1 MAHLALI
8 CPPFHAHL
16 RVFEAL
22 AEELGRRG
30 HRTTFLLNAGG
41 EVFVRPT
48 ATAVRTPPAT
58 AEAHDLLARTV
69 RHAEAPGGILG
80 ILRTVRDS
88 AALTDGLCSAGPGI
102 LRDIG
107 ADAVIG
113 DQLEPAAGLI
123 AAGLGLPHASIA
135 AALPINRDPGIPL
148 PFLPWRYDPSP
159 AGEVRVRGG
168 HWVGGILMRRQ
179 AATIAR
185 WAERF
190 GLAPRRSLEDCLSPT
205 LQIAQTV
212 RGFDFPRPATSPLH
226 HVGPMRI
233 REPMPA
239 PLPFALDP
247 DRPLVFAT
255 FGTLQG
261 HRLATFRAAAEACR
275 ALGAQLLVAHGGRL
289 SARDA
294 AAIGADAVTDFVS
307 YPAAMARAAVCLT
320 HGGSSTV
327 LAALEAGVPLLV
339 APVTFDQPGNA
350 ARVVHH
356 RVGLHIPLSRLTA
369 RRLRHALGHLIEDAE
384 TRRRAAR
391 LGREVADARGAAH
404 AADLIERRLLRQ
416 R

>member
-30 HRTTFLLNAGG
+30 HLTTLLLNTGA
-41 EVFVRPT
+41 EAFVRSPVP
-48 ATAVRTPPAT
+48 AVRTPPRT
-58 AEAHDLLARTV
+58 PEALALLARTV
-69 RHAEAPGGILG
+69 RHAETPGGILG
-80 ILRTVRDS
+80 ILRTVRDG
-88 AALTDGLCSAGPGI
+88 AALTDALCRAGPGI
-102 LRDIG
+102 LREIG
-107 ADAVIG
+107 AEAVIG
-113 DQLEPAAGLI
+113 DQLEPAAGLV
-123 AAGLGLPHASIA
+123 AAGLGLPHASVA

-148 PFLPWRYDPSP
+148 PFLAWPYDPSP
-159 AGEVRVRGG
+159 AGAVRVRGG
-168 HWVGGILMRRQ
+168 RWVGDILMRRQ
-179 AATIAR
+179 AVTIAH
-185 WAERF
+185 WSGRF
-190 GLAPRRSLEDCLSPT
+190 GLGTRRSLDECLSPQ

-226 HVGPMRI
+226 YVGPMRV
-233 REPMPA
+233 RVPRTA
-239 PLPFALDP
+239 PLPFAPAP

-261 HRLATFRAAAEACR
+261 HRLGAFRAAAQACR

-294 AAIGADAVTDFVS
+294 AAIGADAVADFVS

-320 HGGSSTV
+320 HGGSNTV
-327 LAALEAGVPLLV
+327 LAALEAGVPLIV
-339 APVTFDQPGNA
+339 APVAFDQPGNA

-356 RVGLHIPLSRLTA
+356 RVGMHIPLSRLTA
-369 RRLRHALGHLIEDAE
+369 RRLRRALGHLIADTEI
-384 TRRRAAR
+384 RRRAAR
-391 LGREVADARGAAH
+391 LGREVAEARGAAH
-404 AADLIERRLLRQ
+404 AVDLIERHLLGQ